1 MANGR
6 KSLALALGS
15 VAVASLGL
23 ASCGDSDTPVAKP
36 PTAGPS
42 TGPSNGRS
50 NGAGGSEARQQRAG
64 ASLAGKTVVLDPGH
78 NGGPLKGGQVFVGNG
93 YKACD
98 TSGTATDA
106 GYSEHAF
113 TWDTAKRL
121 QKVLQRRG
129 AKVVLTRPNDKGS
142 GPCIDERAAIGNRHK
157 ADAVISIHA
166 DGAAP
171 GGRGFHVIK
180 PKPVK
185 GLNEGI
191 IAPSSKLGD
200 AVLAAYKT
208 GTGMPYSTYLG
219 DNGVTVRDDL
229 GGLNLS
235 KVPKIFIETGNM
247 RNKTDA
253 AKLSDPAFRQR
264 MAVAMADGLTRYL
277 TGK

>member
-6 KSLALALGS
+6 RSLALVLGS
-15 VAVASLGL
+15 IAAASLGL
-23 ASCGDSDTPVAKP
+23 AACGDSGTPVAEP

-42 TGPSNGRS
+42 DGDARS
-50 NGAGGSEARQQRAG
+50 GGSGGSESRQQHAQ
-64 ASLAGKTVVLDPGH
+64 ASLKGKTVVLDPGH

-98 TSGTATDA
+98 TSGTSTNA

-113 TWDTAKRL
+113 AWDTARRL
-121 QKVLQRRG
+121 QKALQEQG
-129 AKVVLTRPNDKGS
+129 AKVVLTRQDDKGS
-142 GPCIDERAAIGNRHK
+142 GPCVDERAAIGNKNK

-180 PKPVK
+180 PKLVK
-185 GLNEGI
+185 GLNDGI
-191 IAPSSKLGD
+191 VAPSSKLGD
-200 AVLAAYKT
+200 AVRDAYKS
-208 GTGMPYSTYLG
+208 GTGMPYATYLG
-219 DNGVTVRDDL
+219 DDGVTVRDDL

-253 AKLSDPAFRQR
+253 AKLSDPGFRQR
-264 MAVAMADGLTRYL
+264 MAVAMATGLTRYL

>member
-6 KSLALALGS
+6 RSLALVLGS
-15 VAVASLGL
+15 IAAASLGL
-23 ASCGDSDTPVAKP
+23 AACGDSGTPGAKP

-42 TGPSNGRS
+42 DGDTRS
-50 NGAGGSEARQQRAG
+50 GGSGGSESRQQHAK
-64 ASLAGKTVVLDPGH
+64 ASLEGKTVVLDPGH
-78 NGGPLKGGQVFVGNG
+78 NGGRLKGGQVFVGNG

-98 TSGTATDA
+98 TSGTSTNA

-113 TWDTAKRL
+113 AWDTAKRL
-121 QKVLQRRG
+121 QKVLQEQG
-129 AKVVLTRPNDKGS
+129 AKVVLTRPDDKGS
-142 GPCIDERAAIGNRHK
+142 GPCVDERAAIGNKNK

-180 PKPVK
+180 PKLVK
-185 GLNEGI
+185 GLNDGI
-191 IAPSSKLGD
+191 VAPSSKLGD
-200 AVLAAYKT
+200 DVRDAYKS

-219 DNGVTVRDDL
+219 DDGVTVRDDL

-253 AKLSDPAFRQR
+253 AKLSDPEFRQR
-264 MAVAMADGLTRYL
+264 MAVAMATGLTRYL

>member
-6 KSLALALGS
+6 RSLALVLGS
-15 VAVASLGL
+15 IAAAGLGL
-23 ASCGDSDTPVAKP
+23 AACGDSGTPVAEP

-42 TGPSNGRS
+42 DGDTRS
-50 NGAGGSEARQQRAG
+50 GGSGGSESRQQHAK
-64 ASLAGKTVVLDPGH
+64 ASLEGKTVVLDPGH

-98 TSGTATDA
+98 TSGTSTNA

-121 QKVLQRRG
+121 QKVLQEQG
-129 AKVVLTRPNDKGS
+129 AKVVLTRQDDKGS
-142 GPCIDERAAIGNRHK
+142 GPCVDERAAIGNKNK

-180 PKPVK
+180 PKLVK
-185 GLNEGI
+185 GLNDGI
-191 IAPSSKLGD
+191 VAPSSKLGD
-200 AVLAAYKT
+200 AVRDAYKS
-208 GTGMPYSTYLG
+208 GTGMPYATYLG
-219 DNGVTVRDDL
+219 DDGITVRDDL

-253 AKLSDPAFRQR
+253 AKLSDPEFRQR
-264 MAVAMADGLTRYL
+264 MAVAMATGLTRYL
-277 TGK
+277 KGK